1 MNKSYDT
8 NNLPRIEKEK
18 FEFVNRGERISD
30 KKFDDKP
37 VGYFKDAWIRFRKNK
52 GSVVAAIIILCIVA
66 FSFLCPLLTTNFDAA
81 FMDVY
86 YAKKPPRNM
95 LLSNIGIADGGTNRD
110 FSEKSLVK
118 AIAIGMAAEDHDGT
132 GDVTLEIGM
141 DSAYQ
146 PMLKIG
152 EGEEY
157 TEIKGAKPKTIYPGR
172 IENYLE
178 VGFMYK
184 SIEQSEYAKIVAWQ
198 AETGLQILYPLIADN
213 EYNLDSSDANNWYKS
228 SKGTPVSVDANGN
241 ITEIKYAPGMVLEE
255 NYKRDADGNPIYYEY
270 TGGGDTTTAQYKVRV
285 LYYNYYTYMNG
296 FDSIYS
302 HICSLSCSSC
312 SLVGVYFFIC
322 SINLIILKL
331 PSIYYLPLYTE
342 IPSNY
347 HPNSDNKQKR
357 SENVKAI

>member
-118 AIAIGMAAEDHDGT
+118 AVAIGMAVIARAAAKCGLCDADAAHRLINALQAHGLPTDNPYAADRLLEAAMRDKKRRGDRLTLIVPRTVGDCMLHDIAV
-132 GDVTLEIGM
+132 DDL
-141 DSAYQ
+141 
-146 PMLKIG
+146 
-152 EGEEY
+152 
-157 TEIKGAKPKTIYPGR
+157 
-172 IENYLE
+172 
-178 VGFMYK
+178 
-184 SIEQSEYAKIVAWQ
+184 AW
-198 AETGLQILYPLIADN
+198 
-213 EYNLDSSDANNWYKS
+213 W
-228 SKGTPVSVDANGN
+228 
-241 ITEIKYAPGMVLEE
+241 ITEGS
-255 NYKRDADGNPIYYEY
+255 RD
-270 TGGGDTTTAQYKVRV
+270 
-285 LYYNYYTYMNG
+285 L
-296 FDSIYS
+296 
-302 HICSLSCSSC
+302 
-312 SLVGVYFFIC
+312 
-322 SINLIILKL
+322 
-331 PSIYYLPLYTE
+331 
-342 IPSNY
+342 
-347 HPNSDNKQKR
+347 
-357 SENVKAI
+357 